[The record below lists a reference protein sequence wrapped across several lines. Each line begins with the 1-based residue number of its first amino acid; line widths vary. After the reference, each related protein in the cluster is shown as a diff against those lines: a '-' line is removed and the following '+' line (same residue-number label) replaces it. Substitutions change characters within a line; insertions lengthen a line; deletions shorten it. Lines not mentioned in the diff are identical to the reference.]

1 MKDEAVMVK
10 GFAKTQ
16 VPRQPVPRSGLE
28 PTPTRALDCSTTTL
42 YQEQSLT
49 QDKGAI
55 WQSNGGK
62 CLALWAPGVSW
73 WILDTNLDNQQAWCL
88 ALLGKG
94 NWNTLRGTKD
104 MTLGIEA
111 FASIASMTC
120 QACIRIWYNNFVTL
134 ECDLSSAQDWSSVIV
149 VWSHAEVW
157 VICVIKQPLLLCLW
171 DGFCVLLQYKKK
183 PVQL

>member
-28 PTPTRALDCSTTTL
+28 PTPRALDCSTTTL

-157 VICVIKQPLLLCLW
+157 GICVIKQPLLLCLW